1 MNDSKNEQNRIF
13 TLGPRQLNPMDKL
26 IAFLYI
32 SNSKCTGDKLWN
44 SQTGFKLKKNT
55 LDG

>member
-1 MNDSKNEQNRIF
+1 MNDSKNEQNRIS

-32 SNSKCTGDKLWN
+32 SNSKCTGDQLWN
-44 SQTGFKLKKNT
+44 SQTGFKLKKT
-55 LDG
+55 L